1 MAVLPTVAKP
11 VGLEVKVRPD
21 KSLLIRWQAEDGA
34 RGRFQVEVCY
44 FDFEC
49 PINGPFHST
58 GIIEVERCAAVL
70 PHPDEVPKNQA
81 WVVKVFV
88 KAVSED
94 RLLSEAVQKQV
105 AWDAEL
111 SVEETIQDL
120 KQRVAE
126 FERFR
131 FLCSG
136 EGGSTHC
143 RCGSSAPWEI
153 FSHQPLVSLLAW

>member
-1 MAVLPTVAKP
+1 MN
-11 VGLEVKVRPD
+11 LEVKVRPD
-21 KSLLIRWQAEDGA
+21 KGLHIRWQVGEDTHH
-34 RGRFQVEVCY
+34 RFQVEVCY
-44 FDFEC
+44 FEFEG
-49 PINGPFHST
+49 PIIDPFHST
-58 GIIEVERCAAVL
+58 GIIEVEKCTAFVR
-70 PHPDEVPKNQA
+70 HPEEVPRDQA
-81 WVVKVFV
+81 CAVKVV
-88 KAVSED
+88 LRAVYED
-94 RLLSEAVQKQV
+94 GLLSEAVQKQV